1 MVVMSLWPRDPREVP
16 AQTARAARAVVPDGS
31 FCVRLRD
38 TLGVPFQ
45 DEAFAALFAVRG
57 RPAEAPGRLALVS
70 VLQFA
75 EGLTDR
81 LAEADLVAPGGW
93 QRTNSTIVLA
103 QIRSLHRLELACET
117 LRAALEA
124 IAACA
129 PDWLRQV
136 APPA

>member
-16 AQTARAARAVVPDGS
+16 AQTARAVVPDGS

-70 VLQFA
+70 VLQFT